1 MTEEI
6 YDDEILETELED
18 DALERRMRKLES
30 EAARILRQSNELLK
44 TLSSEPTKLEELPEE
59 NSEKLNVQGEE

>member
-6 YDDEILETELED
+6 SDDEILETELED

-44 TLSSEPTKLEELPEE
+44 TLSSGPTRLEELPEE
-59 NSEKLNVQGEE
+59 NNEKLNVQGEE